1 MSASTDRKKL
11 VVVGDGACGK
21 TCLLIR
27 FAEERFEPDYI
38 PTIFENRAKE
48 ISVDGKPI
56 DLTLWDTAGQEAY
69 DQIRP
74 LAYNNAN
81 VALIC
86 YSVDSP
92 ASLHNVTENWI
103 TEISHYCPKT
113 PVLLIGNKLDLAS
126 DTLQTVTKA
135 QGDEVAEKIKAV
147 AHIQCSALNDENVQL
162 VFERAAKEAV
172 LGDSDKPK
180 RGGCCIVM

>member
-1 MSASTDRKKL
+1 MSVPDRKKL

-48 ISVDGKPI
+48 ITVDGKTI

-86 YSVDSP
+86 YAVDTP
-92 ASLHNVTENWI
+92 ESLQHVKDIWI
-103 TEISHYCPKT
+103 KEINHYCPKT
-113 PVLLIGNKLDLAS
+113 PIILIGNKSDLAS
-126 DTLQTVTKA
+126 ESGVSKEK
-135 QGDEVAEKIKAV
+135 GDEMSKQINAV
-147 AHIQCSALNDENVQL
+147 SHFQCSALNDENIL
-162 VFERAAKEAV
+162 MIFERAAKEAIN
-172 LGDSDKPK
+172 GENPK
-180 RGGCCIVM
+180 TSSGCKGCCTFM

>member
-1 MSASTDRKKL
+1 
-11 VVVGDGACGK
+11 
-21 TCLLIR
+21 
-27 FAEERFEPDYI
+27 
-38 PTIFENRAKE
+38 
-48 ISVDGKPI
+48 
-56 DLTLWDTAGQEAY
+56 
-69 DQIRP
+69 
-74 LAYNNAN
+74 
-81 VALIC
+81 LIC

-172 LGDSDKPK
+172 NGDPDKPE